1 MCVWVGKGHLPQSVS
16 PSLLLLLFLSVLA
29 RKERKR
35 RPRKGRE
42 GLGKERTEEKRREE
56 KRTFL
61 SFQSVRD
68 FPPKQEDEK

>member
-35 RPRKGRE
+35 RPRKG
-42 GLGKERTEEKRREE
+42 KERTEEKRREE

-68 FPPKQEDEK
+68 FPPKQEDEKVIRG